1 MNEAPTRVGRIIDT
15 TSMATGTTSASY
27 AQQVIEALLD
37 RADVQINGDRPWDPQ
52 VHDDR
57 VYQRVVSGG
66 SLALGEAYMDGWWD
80 CAALD
85 QLFYRFMQADLHEEV
100 GRSWE
105 QIWKLVKAF
114 VLNPQSLTRAYEVGE
129 VHYDRGDD
137 LFEQM
142 LDDRMV
148 YSCGYWRDAETLT
161 EAQAAKLDLVCR
173 KLQLTPGMRVLDI
186 GCGWGSFAEY
196 AAEEYGCTVVGVTIS
211 EEQAERAQRR
221 CRDLSVEIR
230 LQDYRRVEE
239 TFDRVVSIGMF
250 EHVGRQNYRTYME
263 VVRRCLVDDGLT
275 LLHTIGNH
283 EQSPEQE
290 PWLEKYIFPNG
301 YIPSMQQI
309 TVAAEDL
316 FVVEDWHN
324 FGPDY
329 DRTLMAW
336 AQNFEEA
343 WPTLADDYS
352 DRFYRM
358 WRYYLYQCAGSFRAR
373 RNQLWQVVLSPEGVA
388 RRYESVR

>member
-1 MNEAPTRVGRIIDT
+1 MT
-15 TSMATGTTSASY
+15 TGTTSVSY
-27 AQQVIEALLD
+27 AHKVIEELLD
-37 RADVQINGDRPWDPQ
+37 HADVRVDGNRPWDPQ

-57 VYQRVVSGG
+57 VYQRVFSGG

-80 CAALD
+80 CEALD
-85 QLFYRFMQADLHEEV
+85 QLFYRLMQADLHEAV
-100 GRSWE
+100 GRSW
-105 QIWKLVKAF
+105 QQRWKLLKAF

-129 VHYDRGDD
+129 VHYDRGND

-148 YSCGYWRDAETLT
+148 YSCGYWRDADTLN
-161 EAQAAKLDLVCR
+161 EAQEAKLDLVCR
-173 KLQLTPGMRVLDI
+173 KLRLAPGMRVLDI

-211 EEQAERAQRR
+211 EDQAQRATKR
-221 CRDLSVEIR
+221 CRDLPVEIR
-230 LQDYRRVEE
+230 LQDYREVEE

-263 VVRRCLVDDGLT
+263 VVRRCLAEDGLS

-283 EQSPEQE
+283 EQGPEQE

-309 TVAAEDL
+309 TAAAEDL
-316 FVVEDWHN
+316 LVMEDWHN

-336 AQNFEEA
+336 AENFEEA
-343 WPTLADDYS
+343 WPTLEDDYS
-352 DRFYRM
+352 GRFYRM

-373 RNQLWQVVLSPEGVA
+373 RNQLWQVVLSPEGVE